1 MQDRRMDLRPPCR
14 EQRIREV
21 AGHAVALVS
30 RCPHTVEVVIV
41 VPARYLSVGAKI
53 ASVGD
58 ARRAAGDADRGER
71 RRCDEECS
79 ARRLAVTH
87 GSESTMRSSGGL
99 LCRSGVI
106 VDIDTS
112 SVIAPGATIGRG
124 TNMAG
129 LVEGR
134 VAIVTGA
141 GRGIGREHALSLA
154 RHGAKVVVND
164 LGGEMDGSGGDL
176 SPAQEVVNE
185 IIGMGGEAVA
195 NGDNVA
201 DWEGAQRLI
210 NTAIETFG
218 DLHAVVNN
226 AGILRDRVLA
236 NMTEQEWD
244 AVINVHL
251 KGTFAPS
258 RWAVAYWR
266 ERSKAGEPVSG
277 RIVNTTSVSG
287 IYGNAGQSNYGAAK
301 AGIAAFTNIVALE
314 VARYGVTVNAVGP
327 VALTRMTEGL
337 GPAPENDEAREARA
351 PHWIAPIVT
360 WLCSEEAA
368 GVTGRVFEASGQT
381 LAVAEGW
388 VRGPSTAPIDDPTQ
402 LGPVVADLLAK
413 ARPNSGMDGTPGSWP
428 QTTLKS

>member
-1 MQDRRMDLRPPCR
+1 M
-14 EQRIREV
+14 
-21 AGHAVALVS
+21 
-30 RCPHTVEVVIV
+30 T
-41 VPARYLSVGAKI
+41 K
-53 ASVGD
+53 
-58 ARRAAGDADRGER
+58 
-71 RRCDEECS
+71 
-79 ARRLAVTH
+79 
-87 GSESTMRSSGGL
+87 
-99 LCRSGVI
+99 LC
-106 VDIDTS
+106 
-112 SVIAPGATIGRG
+112 
-124 TNMAG
+124 
-129 LVEGR
+129 EGR

-141 GRGIGREHALSLA
+141 GRGIGREHALSLG

-164 LGGEMDGSGGDL
+164 LGAAVDGSGGDT

-185 IIGMGGEAVA
+185 IEAMGGEAIA

-210 NTAIETFG
+210 NSAIETFG

-226 AGILRDRVLA
+226 AGILRDRMLA

-266 ERSKAGEPVSG
+266 ERAKAGEPVSG

-287 IYGNAGQSNYGAAK
+287 IYGNLGQSNYGAAK

-337 GPAPENDEAREARA
+337 GPVPENDEAREARA

-388 VRGPSTAPIDDPTQ
+388 VRGPSTDPIDDPTKM
-402 LGPVVADLLAK
+402 GSIVEGLLSE
-413 ARPNSGMDGTPGSWP
+413 ARGNSGMDGVTGSWP
-428 QTTLKS
+428 QTLLDS